1 MEDSS
6 PLSETD
12 TGWADDFVQTLAVR
26 RDQVRQF
33 SGLQRRKWSDIEAE
47 LARQIEQIREELAR
61 ARKANVDGQAQLLEG
76 RQSMEAAEAKLRG
89 DERAVAQLRREHEA
103 EIEEV
108 TRQRQRFE
116 AKLAELEQQSE
127 QLRTQ
132 QAETKNQRRRI
143 AQELKAHRQ
152 ADQRELERQAA
163 EIERRGAALA
173 KADSL
178 TEELAQARQ
187 RLDEAACQAQA
198 QRLDAENWQ
207 QRVRELEQS
216 SNELTAERDAL
227 RTQLAALE
235 ARLTQTAPSGQ
246 PTEELTAERDLLAIR
261 LAEAEAQLS
270 QLRER
275 LAKTEAS
282 RAEAS
287 SEDAGAL
294 ADVKRRYELAMEDLR
309 DHKRRVSE
317 LEKQLAEAPRG
328 AAHTAAPAAGEKL
341 DWEAQKRRMLAAL
354 EADNEDAEEDEERQ
368 AERLKIQQ
376 VIAQTDAALA
386 AKDEEIAELRQ
397 LLEAQSGSIG
407 SVAVG
412 AAAFAD
418 ILSKDEVVQSER
430 ERLHQLQQEWEEKL
444 REAEI
449 DLSVQRAKIA
459 RERAEIEERQR
470 LLEEQRAQHAD
481 AGDVGEGRTGK
492 PQRGRWLARLGL
504 KEEE

>member
-1 MEDSS
+1 MEDSP

-12 TGWADDFVQTLAVR
+12 TGWADDLVQTLAVR
-26 RDQVRQF
+26 REQVRQF

-47 LARQIEQIREELAR
+47 LARQIEQIRDELAR

-76 RQSMEAAEAKLRG
+76 RQAMEAAEAKLRS
-89 DERAVAQLRREHEA
+89 DERAVAQLRREHDGER
-103 EIEEV
+103 EEV
-108 TRQRQRFE
+108 ARQRQRFE

-127 QLRTQ
+127 ELRAQ
-132 QAETKNQRRRI
+132 QAETNSQRRRI

-152 ADQRELERQAA
+152 ADQRELERRAA
-163 EIERRGAALA
+163 EIERRGAAVAEAESLA
-173 KADSL
+173 ED
-178 TEELAQARQ
+178 LAEARQ
-187 RLDEAACQAQA
+187 RLAEAERQVSA
-198 QRLDAENWQ
+198 QRLEAETWQ
-207 QRVRELEQS
+207 KRVGDLEQASNQLTAQRDALAAQLGEAEARLAQTAS
-216 SNELTAERDAL
+216 SGEATAELTAERD
-227 RTQLAALE
+227 
-235 ARLTQTAPSGQ
+235 
-246 PTEELTAERDLLAIR
+246 R
-261 LAEAEAQLS
+261 LASRLADAEEQLS
-270 QLRER
+270 QLRQR
-275 LAKTEAS
+275 LAK
-282 RAEAS
+282 AEAT
-287 SEDAGAL
+287 SEDDGAL

-309 DHKRRVSE
+309 DHKKRVAE
-317 LEKQLAEAPRG
+317 LEKQLADAPRG

-354 EADNEDAEEDEERQ
+354 EADNEDAEEEDEQRQ
-368 AERLKIQQ
+368 AERLKIQE
-376 VIAQTDAALA
+376 VIARTDAAIA

-418 ILSKDEVVQSER
+418 ILSKDEVVQTER

-481 AGDVGEGRTGK
+481 VADVGEGKAGK

-504 KEEE
+504 KEDE